1 MGRLLKGLSD
11 SPVAL
16 ETHGATVNV
25 MKVLVFCITAGLAAV
40 AGALLASLFSYGLGT
55 NYSSFASLTMVAILT
70 IVVVGDPWYAILAAI
85 AYGVVPG
92 YITVANINTYL
103 TIIFGLSAA
112 TFALQVNRALPVPL
126 PIRNFLDRIGGRAPE
141 VVLSEGDVDAL
152 VSQAART
159 ERESAASDR
168 ERAAAKS
175 TVPAS
180 AKAGLSV
187 SDLAV
192 QYGGVRAV
200 DGVTLLAPMGRIT
213 GLIGPNGAG
222 KTTTF
227 NACSGLLKP
236 TAGVITLHERDV
248 TGIGPAGRSRY
259 GLGRTFQKA
268 ELFNSL
274 SVRENV
280 ELGREASM
288 AGANPVTQLIG
299 SRRDRAVVRR
309 AVDEAM
315 ELTGIGPLS
324 DLQAGLLPTGQRRL
338 VELARVLAGPFDLL
352 LLDEPSA
359 GLDAGETVSFG
370 NVLSGV
376 VAERGAGILL
386 VEHDMALVRQVCAHI
401 YVLDFG
407 RLVFEGSPAE
417 MLNSDIV
424 RAAYLGSEGVGDDG
438 APGAPGVAPKRA
450 SPPSSPPTGRASYE
464 PPRPPQ
470 PKGDA
475 PVLELEN
482 ITAGYGDTVVLR
494 DVSLSVP
501 DSKVVALLG
510 PNGAGKT
517 TLLRVAAGL
526 IKPMSGRVILNGEDV
541 TGKKPF
547 YMCRKGLCN
556 LPEGRGIFPSLTVRD
571 NLILQSK
578 KGKEQATIDLA
589 TQSFPALA
597 TRLKQTAGSLSGG
610 EQQMLALVR
619 TFASEPRIVVVD
631 EASLGLAPIIVDRIF
646 ETLANIVSTGVSVL
660 LVEQYVTRALA
671 LADEA
676 CLLNRGQVVFSGPA
690 DDLEGDEIFERYFG
704 IEISA

>member
-1 MGRLLKGLSD
+1 MFYDTNLMFGPTTGGIAAPRPDVTILGWHLYTDKGFYYLLLAFVVLNVVVIQAILRGRMGRLLKGLSD

-25 MKVLVFCITAGLAAV
+25 MKVLVFCITASLAAI

-70 IVVVGDPWYAILAAI
+70 IMIVGDPWYAILAAV
-85 AYGVVPG
+85 AYGVIPG

-126 PIRNFLDRIGGRAPE
+126 PIRNFLDRLGGRAPE
-141 VVLSEGDVDAL
+141 VVLSEGDVDHL
-152 VSQAART
+152 VSQATVT

-168 ERAAAKS
+168 AAAAAKT

-187 SDLAV
+187 ANLAV
-192 QYGGVRAV
+192 HYGGVRAV
-200 DGVTLLAPMGRIT
+200 DGVSLAAPMGRVT

-236 TAGVITLHERDV
+236 TTGVITLHEREV

-280 ELGREASM
+280 ELGRESSM
-288 AGANPVTQLIG
+288 AGANPLTQLIG
-299 SRRDRAVVRR
+299 SPNDRAVVRR

-324 DLQAGLLPTGQRRL
+324 DLQAGLLPAGQRRL

-370 NVLSGV
+370 NVLTGV

-407 RLVFEGSPAE
+407 RLVFEGSPTE

-424 RAAYLGSEGVGDDG
+424 RAAYLGSEGVDDDGDNGGGGG
-438 APGAPGVAPKRA
+438 APGANG
-450 SPPSSPPTGRASYE
+450 TGE
-464 PPRPPQ
+464 
-470 PKGDA
+470 G
-475 PVLELEN
+475 E
-482 ITAGYGDTVVLR
+482 
-494 DVSLSVP
+494 
-501 DSKVVALLG
+501 G
-510 PNGAGKT
+510 PI
-517 TLLRVAAGL
+517 VAAQG
-526 IKPMSGRVILNGEDV
+526 
-541 TGKKPF
+541 
-547 YMCRKGLCN
+547 
-556 LPEGRGIFPSLTVRD
+556 
-571 NLILQSK
+571 
-578 KGKEQATIDLA
+578 
-589 TQSFPALA
+589 
-597 TRLKQTAGSLSGG
+597 
-610 EQQMLALVR
+610 
-619 TFASEPRIVVVD
+619 ASE
-631 EASLGLAPIIVDRIF
+631 A
-646 ETLANIVSTGVSVL
+646 
-660 LVEQYVTRALA
+660 
-671 LADEA
+671 
-676 CLLNRGQVVFSGPA
+676 
-690 DDLEGDEIFERYFG
+690 
-704 IEISA
+704 